1 MCSYAKIIADVGL
14 NVSKNHNSIWTRSCF
29 VITSWNSFGLTQIK
43 PVFTPSIM
51 IILIILKLWKSK
63 HNSQQHWRK
72 IQKCL
77 FCREFVR
84 SKIPILFAGASF
96 WVSLVVLR
104 GTSIIIIIIND
115 IITVERQTNHIA
127 ASIRK
132 SILIINTQQNLQI
145 SIIEQSIKKNYR
157 IKNTKRVLERY
168 IWCHWAY

>member
-1 MCSYAKIIADVGL
+1 MSSYAKIIADVGL
-14 NVSKNHNSIWTRSCF
+14 NVSKNHILIWARSCF

-77 FCREFVR
+77 FCREFIR
-84 SKIPILFAGASF
+84 SRIPILFAGASF

-168 IWCHWAY
+168 IWFHWAY